1 MQHKVGQEL
10 AMRVNRIDHFNL
22 RTSLL
27 EETSSFY
34 EKLLGLK
41 RGRAAGMDQ
50 SRNAWLY
57 DEEGRPIV
65 HVNMPADGER
75 ELPGDDTGKVHHIA
89 LDCTGYDA
97 MIARLKKLQ
106 QAYQINVIAE
116 IGLRQLFV
124 MDPNG
129 LRLELNFWPETAA

>member
-1 MQHKVGQEL
+1 
-10 AMRVNRIDHFNL
+10 MRVNRIDHINL

-27 EETSSFY
+27 EETSTFY
-34 EKLLGLK
+34 ENLLGLK

-75 ELPGDDTGKVHHIA
+75 ELPGEDTGRVHHIA
-89 LDCTGYDA
+89 LDCTGYDT
-97 MIARLKKLQ
+97 MIARLDDLQ
-106 QAYQINVIAE
+106 QAYQSNVIAE
-116 IGLRQLFV
+116 LGLRQLFV

-129 LRLELNFWPETAA
+129 LRLELNFWPETVSTT

>member
-1 MQHKVGQEL
+1 
-10 AMRVNRIDHFNL
+10 MRVNRIDHINL

-27 EETSSFY
+27 EETSVFY

-65 HVNMPADGER
+65 HVNMPERGER
-75 ELPGDDTGKVHHIA
+75 EMPGDDTGRVHHIA

-97 MIARLKKLQ
+97 MIARLDELQ
-106 QAYQINVIAE
+106 QAYQSNVIAE

-129 LRLELNFWPETAA
+129 LRLELNFWPETAG